1 MSRDFNKN
9 TAHVLETDVQKIQ
22 KYGSCAGDRCP
33 EISTKIQLTCWRQ
46 MSRSYQR
53 KEVEERCRGN
63 LIIFLPEGTKCYST
77 VAFLTAVL

>member
-22 KYGSCAGDRCP
+22 KYGSHAGDRCP
-33 EISTKIQLTCWRQ
+33 ENSKIQLVCWRQ
-46 MSRSYQR
+46 MSRNYR
-53 KEVEERCRGN
+53 RGEVEERCRGN
-63 LIIFLPEGTKCYST
+63 LIIFLPEGTKCYSI